1 MSKIG
6 FLVWT
11 SDLLLSEKKN
21 SLIANFIEKSSKF
34 IENEINSNGGI
45 GGREVF
51 IQSKRVPRED
61 EGVEEILNSL
71 KENTD
76 IIFLNGHISSS
87 YNQKLIEKCNL
98 DTHMLFSSS
107 GGGAEIHEN
116 KFNISRKDPQIKVEA
131 IADILN
137 NKKNINQII
146 FIHDDMR
153 LAEYEE
159 NIATGHKNKFKSFN
173 FKGINDPEE
182 IIKKLEPILNF
193 IKDDDVVIL
202 DIGYRVLK
210 NIFVYLNNS
219 KKQPMVIK
227 TFCSID
233 GRFDEI
239 NFPLIEMA
247 GDNIFPYLDLEQI
260 LSQTDIKFNDSE
272 KNILK
277 DAAWRLELPLL
288 VAYATRDKN
297 FTTNNKKQLLNE
309 VGKAINDVDGEK
321 DIFIGK
327 QLRYAFKNNSNIIK
341 TNYTYQFPK
350 SLQSNNN
357 TPKTFYPKQYF
368 PGEFNNQPIIV
379 NYINIDIL
387 RIINISIGEGTWS
400 TEFYLDFITPHK
412 NPIDVIKFNNLSSI
426 NPKFEAKLMWKKDG
440 RDPGT
445 NIFRY
450 LIVANFDFLSNAD
463 NYPFDWQHI
472 YISYSMT
479 DQKSFG
485 IIQPVP
491 EALVDKEFIVQG
503 WNLRKSLTGIMK
515 RKETIYESAS
525 LEKIIDVSEEVRVG
539 WTLSR
544 ANSITLLKI
553 GIPLF
558 FLCFLVYSC
567 LFNTFSNNESISVL
581 TTTFLSAIALYFS
594 TERPNPLRMTTIDY
608 IFTFFYILNGIAI
621 MMTWTGLAFGEA
633 TYNLMMS
640 MLKIVMPLSLIGFV
654 ALILKRI
661 KMTPN
666 KIFINN

>member
-1 MSKIG
+1 MNKIG

-21 SLIANFIEKSSKF
+21 SLIANFIEKSSQL

-45 GGREVF
+45 GGKEVF
-51 IQSKRVPRED
+51 IQSKRVPREE
-61 EGVEEILNSL
+61 EGVEEILKSL

-76 IIFLNGHISSS
+76 IIFLNGHISSAN
-87 YNQKLIEKCNL
+87 NQKLIEKCNL
-98 DTHMLFSSS
+98 DTHMLFSSN

-116 KFNISRKDPQIKVEA
+116 KFNISRKDHKIKVEA
-131 IADILN
+131 ISDILN
-137 NKKNINQII
+137 NKKNTNRII
-146 FIHDDMR
+146 FIHDGMR
-153 LAEYEE
+153 LAKYEK
-159 NIATGHKNKFKSFN
+159 NMAKGNKNKFESFN
-173 FKGINDPEE
+173 FKGINDPDE
-182 IIKKLEPILNF
+182 IIKKLEPILNL

-202 DIGYRVLK
+202 DIGYLVLK

-233 GRFDEI
+233 GRFNKI
-239 NFPLIEMA
+239 NFPLIEMT

-260 LSQTDIKFNDSE
+260 LSQTDIKFNNAE

-297 FTTNNKKQLLNE
+297 FTTNNKKQLLSD
-309 VGKAINDVDGEK
+309 VGKAINDVDGKK

-327 QLRYAFKNNSNIIK
+327 QLRYAFRNNSNIIK

-368 PGEFNNQPIIV
+368 PNEFNSQPVIV

-426 NPKFEAKLMWKKDG
+426 NPKFETKLMWKKDG

-491 EALVDKEFIVQG
+491 EALVDEEFIVQG
-503 WNLRKSLTGIMK
+503 WNLQKSLTGVMK

-544 ANSITLLKI
+544 SNSITLLKI

-567 LFNTFSNNESISVL
+567 LFNTYSNNESISVL

-621 MMTWTGLAFGEA
+621 MMTWTGLALGE
-633 TYNLMMS
+633 TSYNLMMS
-640 MLKIVMPLSLIGFV
+640 TLKIVMPLSLIGFI